1 MKEDDALLTRRG
13 FIRGSIGAASSAL
26 LLKAVPSLPVP
37 EAAAAEA
44 STAPT
49 YEPTYFNPDE
59 WTFVQSA
66 VDRLIPSN
74 EDGPGALDLHVPE
87 FIDRQMETDYGHGA
101 RWYLHA
107 PFHPDSDFTL
117 GYQMKF
123 SPREMYRV
131 AIAEINSWC
140 RQQHGKVFAELDAPT
155 QDQIL
160 GLLQKGQIS
169 LPSMKANEF
178 FIQLLA
184 NTKEGYFADPMYGGN
199 RGMGSWKMIGFPGA
213 RADYKDWVTQYG
225 KVYPLG
231 PVSIKGEKS

>member
-1 MKEDDALLTRRG
+1 
-13 FIRGSIGAASSAL
+13 L
-26 LLKAVPSLPVP
+26 LLNAVPSLSVP
-37 EAAAAEA
+37 EVAAAEA
-44 STAPT
+44 ATAPP
-49 YEPTYFNPDE
+49 YEPTYFNPQE
-59 WTFVQSA
+59 WAFVQSA
-66 VDRLIPSN
+66 VNRLIPSN
-74 EDGPGALDLHVPE
+74 EDGPGALDLHVHE

-101 RWYLHA
+101 RWYLQA
-107 PFHPDSDFTL
+107 PFHPDADFTL

-123 SPREMYRV
+123 TPREMYRV
-131 AIAEINSWC
+131 AIAELNTWC
-140 RQQHGKVFAELDAPT
+140 SQQHGKVFAELDAHT

-160 GLLQKGQIS
+160 SLMQKGEIA
-169 LPSMKANEF
+169 LPSMKTKEF

-199 RGMGSWKMIGFPGA
+199 RGMGGWKMIGFPGA